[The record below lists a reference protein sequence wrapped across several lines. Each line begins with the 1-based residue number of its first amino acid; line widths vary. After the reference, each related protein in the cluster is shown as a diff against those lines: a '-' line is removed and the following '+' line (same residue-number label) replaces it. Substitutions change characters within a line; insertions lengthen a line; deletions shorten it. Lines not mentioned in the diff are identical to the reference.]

1 MLNVF
6 SIFPISIYNQCS
18 MYTEHTTKEQNDVA
32 QSAKSAHTNNKKFK
46 PKYKTIALTGPQGSG
61 KTTQLKLM
69 LEKAN
74 AEFASVGDILR
85 SVLPASEKS
94 EHQEAKGLMYSGAL
108 IPDEITFEILKEYF
122 AKKQANGETKDVLI
136 FDGFPR
142 STKQTE
148 HLYELSRVYHGET
161 TSAQDSLPTIAI
173 ARFNLLH
180 EHAMKRCL
188 DRAGALVK
196 AGKQARVDDNEEALA
211 KRLSIYFASIPE
223 LNKAFEGK
231 AHLHEF
237 DGSPHVH
244 EVHSDVMG
252 RLFEEIK

>member
-1 MLNVF
+1 MH
-6 SIFPISIYNQCS
+6 
-18 MYTEHTTKEQNDVA
+18 TEHTKEHNGAVQVA
-32 QSAKSAHTNNKKFK
+32 KPAHKKFK
-46 PKYKTIALTGPQGSG
+46 PKYKVIALTGPQGSG

-85 SVLPASEKS
+85 SILPTSKKP
-94 EHQEAKGLMYSGAL
+94 EHQEAKELMYSGAL

-122 AKKQANGETKDVLI
+122 AKKQASGETKDVLI

-148 HLYELSRVYHGET
+148 HLYELSRVYHGYT
-161 TSAQDSLPTIAI
+161 RSDDIGINADAQDSLPAIAI
-173 ARFNLLH
+173 ARFNLPH

-188 DRAGALVK
+188 DRADALVK

-211 KRLSIYFASIPE
+211 KRLSIYFASVPE

-244 EVHSDVMG
+244 EVHADVME
-252 RLFEEIK
+252 RLFEEIE